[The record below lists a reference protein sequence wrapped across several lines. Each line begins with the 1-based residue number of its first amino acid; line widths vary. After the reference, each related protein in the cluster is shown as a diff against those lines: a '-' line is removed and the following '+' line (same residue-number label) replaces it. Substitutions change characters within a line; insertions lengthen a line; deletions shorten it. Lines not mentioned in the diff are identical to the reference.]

1 MDKACIQIKTKEDER
16 RWKEFLSTYFPNHY
30 SKRILRKDLTKSP
43 SLIGISPKGYGYITH
58 RLAHY
63 GQYQEIKDFSQFQAT
78 HCYRAILSQGPSL
91 EEGDVEIITIKP

>member
-1 MDKACIQIKTKEDER
+1 MDKACIRIKTKEDER
-16 RWKEFLSTYFPNHY
+16 RWKEFLDTYFPNHY
-30 SKRILRKDLTKSP
+30 SKRILRKDLTKSS

-63 GQYQEIKDFSQFQAT
+63 GQYEEIKDFHQFQAT